1 MRLKCLCNVFR
12 VRIFRAL
19 NFINKERKMKKILF
33 VLLACCA
40 LYGCCKCES
49 EPIIE
54 ANHALIVPR
63 NFGNMPK

>member
-1 MRLKCLCNVFR
+1 
-12 VRIFRAL
+12 
-19 NFINKERKMKKILF
+19 MKKILF